1 MKTNTGTNTQFNHVY
16 YRYKK
21 ESVNGEVV
29 DRHNPSGFLFDENF
43 NLTEIKSTDLPKSF
57 IYGVYEYGYGYL
69 DSSAVKGLKYI
80 HSMLG
85 DFMENDLLL
94 VSYSSE
100 HPNPNDYDC
109 LVKGG
114 ESLNFLRGVNR
125 NSDLDVFPIYSQ
137 LCKYRAEYAR
147 NHPDDPSASYD
158 LHIFIFGFPARYRKD
173 ERYKGNEKMMRY
185 AYETELMKRDEIAF
199 HKKQLREWERT
210 QF

>member
-1 MKTNTGTNTQFNHVY
+1 M
-16 YRYKK
+16 
-21 ESVNGEVV
+21 
-29 DRHNPSGFLFDENF
+29 
-43 NLTEIKSTDLPKSF
+43 PKSF
-57 IYGVYEYGYGYL
+57 IYGIYEYGTGYL

-80 HSMLG
+80 HSALG
-85 DFMENDLLL
+85 GFMENDILL

-100 HPNPNDYDC
+100 IPNPYDYDC
-109 LVKGG
+109 FVKGR
-114 ESLNFLRGVNR
+114 ESLSFLRGVNR

-137 LCKYRAEYAR
+137 LCKYRAEHVRAYPED
-147 NHPDDPSASYD
+147 HSVSYD

-199 HKKQLREWERT
+199 HRKQLREWERT

>member
-1 MKTNTGTNTQFNHVY
+1 MKTNTATNTQFNHIY
-16 YRYKK
+16 YKYRK
-21 ESVNGEVV
+21 ESVNGEIV
-29 DRHNPSGFLFDENF
+29 DRQNPNGFLFDENF
-43 NLTEIKSTDLPKSF
+43 NVTEIKREDLPKSF
-57 IYGVYEYGYGYL
+57 IYGIYEYGTGYL

-80 HSMLG
+80 HSTLG
-85 DFMENDLLL
+85 GFMDNDILL

-100 HPNPNDYDC
+100 QPNPYDYDC

-114 ESLNFLRGVNR
+114 ESLSFLRGVNH

-137 LCKYRAEYAR
+137 LCKYRSEHVRAYPED
-147 NHPDDPSASYD
+147 HSVSYD

-173 ERYKGNEKMMRY
+173 ERYKGNEKIMRY

-199 HKKQLREWERT
+199 HRKQFREWERT